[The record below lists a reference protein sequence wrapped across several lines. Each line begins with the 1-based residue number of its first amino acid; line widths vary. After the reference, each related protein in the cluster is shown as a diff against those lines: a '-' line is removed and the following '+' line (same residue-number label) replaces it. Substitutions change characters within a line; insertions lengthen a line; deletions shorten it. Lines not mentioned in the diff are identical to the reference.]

1 MQVYCTSSQHSH
13 NRGAFAGDLK
23 GSIMTMNLK
32 FKLYFRISEIT
43 LAQYFSI
50 LILRMASPCLK
61 RAFISSE
68 SDCSGSI
75 AKRPELQ
82 RNSPAH
88 SPNGEWSK
96 PKLDLHS
103 SQSGTNAFSIL
114 PQAGSQFAYADVS
127 QGIDATML
135 DSPVNNL
142 QPPNHKNLLSANP
155 RRDVEA
161 PILSPQ
167 AEREPDLQVSE
178 MCFGMV

>member
-1 MQVYCTSSQHSH
+1 
-13 NRGAFAGDLK
+13 
-23 GSIMTMNLK
+23 MNLK

-103 SQSGTNAFSIL
+103 

-127 QGIDATML
+127 QSIDATML